1 MNNVIDLGIMDVSE
15 ASDRHKIEDVPSV
28 LDDEN
33 NISQKELVV
42 FDKNGHS
49 HEIEVAM
56 RELNIDPNQTLEELL
71 DECVRTENRILYHS
85 VRQGIMYMAVQNGL
99 KTIGKIPATHV
110 YSLEN
115 TGISS
120 EKKANSG
127 RPESTF
133 LTWITNRGL
142 SEQRVYEKIGLAK
155 LYLAIPEGQRKSYL
169 SLSQAK
175 AVKLASVGPES
186 IKEVIENNPDKLDEF
201 ALMSRAEMKAEI
213 NRLKKRVSEQNTELE
228 LKSKSIAKLQN
239 RRRTTD
245 FTQETEDV
253 RAECLALQAECE
265 LPINSLEKLFEEHV
279 NSSEKEYWE
288 RMGQIWITVNVVCAR
303 AVDLS
308 TRMKDLLGE
317 DNLPKRIQTEH
328 TMLPDEAERWILDY
342 RRIVNDH
349 ENARYE
355 RQRKREEAAPR
366 GRGRPRKI
374 AQ

>member
-1 MNNVIDLGIMDVSE
+1 MKNDIDLGIMDTDSTRPNQEIIPVNTTE
-15 ASDRHKIEDVPSV
+15 PVNPVYQNNDLALDAMFIELCIPQNLTAKEYFTLGIASLNSSV
-28 LDDEN
+28 LQLVRAGAAFYAAQQEIVKNTVCDVSHTTFGEWLRSHDTPSRRAYEA
-33 NISQKELVV
+33 ISV
-42 FDKNGHS
+42 F
-49 HEIEVAM
+49 
-56 RELNIDPNQTLEELL
+56 
-71 DECVRTENRILYHS
+71 
-85 VRQGIMYMAVQNGL
+85 
-99 KTIGKIPATHV
+99 
-110 YSLEN
+110 
-115 TGISS
+115 
-120 EKKANSG
+120 KAYAAL
-127 RPESTF
+127 P
-133 LTWITNRGL
+133 L
-142 SEQRVYEKIGLAK
+142 
-155 LYLAIPEGQRKSYL
+155 GQRKKFL
-169 SLSQAK
+169 SMGVYK
-175 AVKLASVGPES
+175 AVGFASLDTEN
-186 IKEVIENNPDKLDEF
+186 IKEIAEQGPDKLDEF

-355 RQRKREEAAPR
+355 RQRKREEAVPR

>member
-1 MNNVIDLGIMDVSE
+1 MNNVIDLGIMDVPE
-15 ASDRHKIEDVPSV
+15 PSDRHKIEDVPSV

-42 FDKNGHS
+42 FDKNGQS

-56 RELNIDPNQTLEELL
+56 RELNIDPNQTIEELF
-71 DECVRTENRILYHS
+71 DECVREENRILYHS
-85 VRQGIMYMAVQNGL
+85 VRLGIMYMAAQSRLRDISNST
-99 KTIGKIPATHV
+99 KKNNEYTRV
-110 YSLEN
+110 YS
-115 TGISS
+115 TF
-120 EKKANSG
+120 SG
-127 RPESTF
+127 
-133 LTWITNRGL
+133 WIERYGL
-142 SEQRVYEKIGLAK
+142 SKARVYEKIGLAK
-155 LYLAIPEGQRKSYL
+155 LYLAIPEGQRKKYL
-169 SLSQAK
+169 ALSQVKAK
-175 AVKLASVGPES
+175 KLASLDP
-186 IKEVIENNPDKLDEF
+186 EVIKDIAEDNPDKLDEF
-201 ALMSRAEMKAEI
+201 ALMSRAELKAEI
-213 NRLKKRVSEQNTELE
+213 SRLKKRISSQDVELE

-265 LPINSLEKLFEEHV
+265 LPINSLEKLFEVHV
-279 NSSEKEYWE
+279 NSSEKEYRE
-288 RMGQIWITVNVVCAR
+288 RMGQIWVTANVVCAR
-303 AVDLS
+303 AVDLI
-308 TRMKDLLGE
+308 TRMKDLLEE

>member
-1 MNNVIDLGIMDVSE
+1 MNNIIDLGIMDVPE
-15 ASDRHKIEDVPSV
+15 PSDHHNKEDAPAIS
-28 LDDEN
+28 LCEN
-33 NISQKELVV
+33 NSSQNEMVTFV
-42 FDKNGHS
+42 ENDRS
-49 HEIEVAM
+49 REIEVAM

-71 DECVRTENRILYHS
+71 DECVRTENRFLYHS

-99 KTIGKIPATHV
+99 RKIST
-110 YSLEN
+110 EKN
-115 TGISS
+115 TMSARADITFF
-120 EKKANSG
+120 KWF
-127 RPESTF
+127 ES
-133 LTWITNRGL
+133 RGL
-142 SEQRVYEKIGLAK
+142 TKGRVYEKIGLAK

-169 SLSQAK
+169 SLSQTK

-228 LKSKSIAKLQN
+228 LKSKSITKLQN
-239 RRRTTD
+239 RHRTTD

-303 AVDLS
+303 AVDLV
-308 TRMKDLLGE
+308 TRMKDLLEE

-366 GRGRPRKI
+366 GRGRPRKT